1 MSSFG
6 LFCFVF
12 FLYRASD
19 PYVFDI
25 KQVNTIYMNIYIYEL
40 FIVTIVIMT
49 DEKANRTT
57 LERKDNTKDNN
68 RRGCLL
74 WSKLKS

>member
-25 KQVNTIYMNIYIYEL
+25 KQVNTIYMNIYMNY
-40 FIVTIVIMT
+40 
-49 DEKANRTT
+49 
-57 LERKDNTKDNN
+57 
-68 RRGCLL
+68 LL
-74 WSKLKS
+74 SL

>member
-1 MSSFG
+1 MFSFG
-6 LFCFVF
+6 LFCFVL

-19 PYVFDI
+19 PYASDI
-25 KQVNTIYMNIYIYEL
+25 KQINTIYMNIYEL

-49 DEKANRTT
+49 DQKANRTT

-68 RRGCLL
+68 RRG
-74 WSKLKS
+74 